1 MSLNAHLTVL
11 QQRHSALDNEIAAAQ
26 QSKPAMSDA
35 QLKEMKRRKL
45 HLKEEIER
53 LRAH

>member
-11 QQRHSALDNEIAAAQ
+11 QQRHSALDHEISTAQ
-26 QSKPAMSDA
+26 QSNPAMSDLE
-35 QLKEMKRRKL
+35 LKEMKRKKL

-53 LRAH
+53 LSAH

>member
-26 QSKPAMSDA
+26 QSKPGTSDA
-35 QLKEMKRRKL
+35 QLKEMKRKKL
-45 HLKEEIER
+45 HLKEQIQR
-53 LRAH
+53 LNAG

>member
-11 QQRHSALDNEIAAAQ
+11 QQRHNALDNEIAAAR

-35 QLKEMKRRKL
+35 DLKEMKLKKL
-45 HLKEEIER
+45 HLKQEIER
-53 LRAH
+53 LSAH